1 VNKAALWKGAKRI
14 AGEPRRIA
22 GRAMRFGRAVGRV
35 VAQHQAHGQLLRQ
48 VSRHRK
54 DLRLVQDNLRAIR
67 ADDVILVS
75 CLRNELVRLPFFLEY
90 YRNLGVDR
98 FLFIDNDSTDGFKD
112 WIRTFEDCSVW
123 HTKSSYLASN
133 FGMQWCN
140 HILSRYGNGHLCLTV
155 DPDEFLVY
163 PHMTTRNLKDLGVY
177 LRDDERESMH
187 VVMLDAYGN
196 GALSETIYKA
206 GDNPFEIC
214 PYFDRDGYIQ
224 RPGINASTWI
234 QGGPRMRVF
243 TRENP
248 ELAPALNKIP
258 LVWWKPEFCYRSSMH
273 DGYPVRLNRA
283 HTPREV
289 SLTGCLFHFKL
300 MSVLLDKA
308 REEVDRKQHY
318 AGSREYRSYLDSEQ
332 IRFYET
338 GISAKYESPEQLIE
352 LGLMSAGSW
361 I

>member
-1 VNKAALWKGAKRI
+1 
-14 AGEPRRIA
+14 
-22 GRAMRFGRAVGRV
+22 MRFGRAVGRV

-234 QGGPRMRVF
+234 QGGPCAQGVYPRKSRRSLLQRS
-243 TRENP
+243 TR
-248 ELAPALNKIP
+248 
-258 LVWWKPEFCYRSSMH
+258 YRWSGGSRNFVTAVQCTT
-273 DGYPVRLNRA
+273 DIPVRLNRA

-289 SLTGCLFHFKL
+289 C
-300 MSVLLDKA
+300 
-308 REEVDRKQHY
+308 R
-318 AGSREYRSYLDSEQ
+318 
-332 IRFYET
+332 
-338 GISAKYESPEQLIE
+338 
-352 LGLMSAGSW
+352 
-361 I
+361 